1 MTVEVKVKHTLG
13 ELADAVEAY
22 GPLPFLCAVIREL
35 HGHFADDDTSEVNV
49 IETFIKHFPH
59 IFSKNVRNR
68 SILEYYDSNPDRSH
82 LPPTMYRKVLLAHL
96 ISVHGRDYEM
106 EFTITEF

>member
-1 MTVEVKVKHTLG
+1 MTVVETKVTHALG

-35 HGHFADDDTSEVNV
+35 HGYSDPDAAVEVNV

-68 SILEYYDSNPDRSH
+68 SILEFYDSNPDRSH
-82 LPPTMYRKVLLAHL
+82 LPPTMCRKVLLEH
-96 ISVHGRDYEM
+96 
-106 EFTITEF
+106 